1 MDIGTHS
8 GTECYQ
14 YVIGKLRTK
23 IKVLNQDKSSKSRSA
38 WYSGLYID
46 DERQLR
52 HRRARL
58 QLPRLRWRP
67 VGLVLVFP
75 CIGQIVCHF
84 CFHFYPILGGNIC
97 WVGTL
102 VLITVFWNWSYHVV
116 SLVSSGAGGL
126 LWWKSYKP
134 LSLSLCNQ
142 KQSPRVLSFKGRL
155 GKLHFQQVLEG
166 KMYLNTDGHM

>member
-38 WYSGLYID
+38 RRKVIPAYRLI

-52 HRRARL
+52 HRRAL
-58 QLPRLRWRP
+58 QLPWLRWRP
-67 VGLVLVFP
+67 AGLVLVFP
-75 CIGQIVCHF
+75 CIGQIVCPF
-84 CFHFYPILGGNIC
+84 CFHFFPIFDGNIC

-102 VLITVFWNWSYHVV
+102 VLITVFWNWAYHVV
-116 SLVSSGAGGL
+116 SLVSSGAGRL

-142 KQSPRVLSFKGRL
+142 RQSPKVLSIKENCRRS
-155 GKLHFQQVLEG
+155 
-166 KMYLNTDGHM
+166 